1 MLKRKRISES
11 VLKNVGANAKWRC
24 QGCDELLQ
32 ATFQL
37 DHVKPIHLGGEDTID
52 NLQPLCVVCHAKKTQ
67 QERMNEMLE
76 RRAAIDKAKKAL
88 PSPQRTPVTLIV
100 PRCRDEERANHS
112 QFVANRF
119 LLFAYTPT
127 RKRP

>member
-1 MLKRKRISES
+1 MLKRKRISEA

-67 QERMNEMLE
+67 EERMNEMIE
-76 RRAAIDKAKKAL
+76 RRAAIEKAKKAL
-88 PSPQRTPVTLIV
+88 PSPQRTTIKLIT
-100 PRCRDEERANHS
+100 PRCREEEREEHVKFTNNI
-112 QFVANRF
+112 FLRF
-119 LLFAYTPT
+119 AFTPM